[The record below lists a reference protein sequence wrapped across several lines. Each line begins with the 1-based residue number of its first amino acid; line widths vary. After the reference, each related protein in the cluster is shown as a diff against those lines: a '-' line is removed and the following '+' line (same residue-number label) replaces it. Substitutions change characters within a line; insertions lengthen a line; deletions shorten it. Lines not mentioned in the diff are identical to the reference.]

1 MTKISI
7 IIPAYNEAERIGPT
21 LHSIYAHLSNKAY
34 PFEIIVV
41 DDGSTDNTIGKVK
54 SLRMEIPFLRILPMI
69 QNQGKGAAV
78 RAGMLAAKGD
88 IRVFTDADG
97 STPIEELEKLLE
109 PILNGQAPIVIGS
122 RYLKDSDV
130 SQKQPLLR
138 RLWSRVAN
146 GVIQKMLLPG
156 IVDTQ
161 CGFKA
166 FTAEV
171 TEQIFPLCT
180 INEWAFD
187 LELLSLAKAMNLEVA
202 EVPVKW
208 INDDRSKGRLSQL
221 PGEIRNLIQIRRSIV
236 DLEIDGCF

>member
-1 MTKISI
+1 MTKLSI

-21 LHSIYAHLSNKAY
+21 LRSIHAHLSNKAY

-41 DDGSTDNTIGKVK
+41 DDGSTDNTINKVK
-54 SLRMEIPFLRILPMI
+54 NLRMEIPFLRILPMI
-69 QNQGKGAAV
+69 RNQGKGAAV
-78 RAGMLAAKGD
+78 RTGMLAANGD

-109 PILNGQAPIVIGS
+109 PILNNRAQIVIGS
-122 RYLKDSDV
+122 RYLKGSDV
-130 SQKQPLLR
+130 EQKQPLLR

-146 GVIQKMLLPG
+146 GVIQRMLLPG

-166 FTAEV
+166 FTADV
-171 TEQIFPLCT
+171 TERIFPLCT
-180 INEWAFD
+180 VNEWAFD
-187 LELLSLAKAMNLEVA
+187 LELLSLAKAMNLEIA

-221 PGEIRNLIQIRRSIV
+221 PGELRNLIQIRRNLLN
-236 DLEIDGCF
+236 LELG